1 MYGCNQTD
9 CRCAAAR
16 MEKFAQPCL
25 LLLLRDHSAHG
36 YELIRNLAQ
45 FGFAESDGD
54 PGTIYRHL
62 RRMEEEVLV
71 TSHWETEGGPAKRT
85 YSITPDGAEALHA
98 WARTLERN
106 KTRLEIFLAR
116 YREGL
121 SEREDGAL

>member
-1 MYGCNQTD
+1 
-9 CRCAAAR
+9 

-62 RRMEEEVLV
+62 RRMEEVGLV
-71 TSHWETEGGPAKRT
+71 TSHWETKAGPAKRT
-85 YSITPDGAEALHA
+85 YFLTLEGAEALHA
-98 WARTLERN
+98 WARTLEHS

-116 YREGL
+116 YREEH
-121 SEREDGAL
+121 SE